1 MTFKA
6 TMAAWEY
13 ARLQGS
19 VAPKSV
25 RWAAPCAI
33 FAVIVHKTLHDWTDW
48 GSNLEPPLSSDSTM
62 WTLFSSIL
70 GFLVVFR
77 AQLSYARYWEG
88 ITLIERACAVWMNG
102 VSNLFAFCSADP
114 AKAEAVEDFQYL
126 ASRLMSLL
134 VCNAMHEV
142 SRRDISQF
150 PHLDL
155 EGIDQESLDYLN
167 TVSGKA
173 IVVLQW
179 LQRLVVDKKRSGV
192 IDIEPPILS
201 RAFQEFSIGIV
212 HFIDA
217 RKLTDVPFPF
227 QFAQMVVIMLAF
239 FSTLVVP
246 LICAIGVRNA
256 PKAGIYTF
264 LIVFV
269 YWSVHYI
276 AVEIE
281 HPFGE
286 DANDLPLEVLNR
298 RFNKVLLRLLETK
311 AQTVPPL
318 SRNHPRSTGIPG
330 RKSVLREWS
339 PSAVPVSSAS
349 SFSAQTVRMALCG
362 GGEPRR
368 SIKQPGAFLAQR
380 LFDTASEQPPDHDGS
395 EHDAMA
401 RSRDMTSSASG
412 SEEEVPAAPPET
424 LPATAAEARDSLR
437 HTADRA
443 SRPPEAPD
451 PDLGGA
457 ARGGRPDHGLPRAA
471 SSGRGGEALADSSGA
486 AAAPPPQ
493 RGLRAAL
500 ADPSECGV
508 WTCLK
513 PLQPRSASWRQRALT
528 AEPRRRSPSAGAPR
542 APSTTHAP

>member
-114 AKAEAVEDFQYL
+114 NKAEAVEEFQYL

-134 VCNAMHEV
+134 VCNSMHEV
-142 SRRDISQF
+142 SRRDVHHF

-155 EGIDQESLDYLN
+155 GGIDQDCLDYLN

-179 LQRLVVDKKRSGV
+179 LQRLVVEKKRAGI

-201 RAFQEFSIGIV
+201 RVFQEFSIGIV

-239 FSTLVVP
+239 FSTLPVP

-269 YWSVHYI
+269 FWSVHYI

-318 SRNHPRSTGIPG
+318 AKKRPPNTGGTMRRSRPSQ
-330 RKSVLREWS
+330 WS
-339 PSAVPVSSAS
+339 ANAMPMNSSGS
-349 SFSAQTVRMALCG
+349 ITHDFRPPTSPKLTLCG
-362 GGEPRR
+362 GNSGEKRKVR
-368 SIKQPGAFLAQR
+368 KQPGAYLASR
-380 LFDTASEQPPDHDGS
+380 LFDATSEQPTNAEDSEDIDADDAPQPPDVRV
-395 EHDAMA
+395 DAPSLA
-401 RSRDMTSSASG
+401 TEDALSRS
-412 SEEEVPAAPPET
+412 PPESPKT
-424 LPATAAEARDSLR
+424 PGTPKTPITPIVAGARDTLR
-437 HTADRA
+437 HTADRGA
-443 SRPPEAPD
+443 KPPEAPV
-451 PDLGGA
+451 A
-457 ARGGRPDHGLPRAA
+457 ANYGVPKCDGEVQSSGGGRPESALGTQPALPPMRGM
-471 SSGRGGEALADSSGA
+471 SSLFVM
-486 AAAPPPQ
+486 P
-493 RGLRAAL
+493 
-500 ADPSECGV
+500 PSEYGV
-508 WTCLK
+508 WSCLK
-513 PLQPRSASWRQRALT
+513 PLQPRST
-528 AEPRRRSPSAGAPR
+528 RSTS
-542 APSTTHAP
+542 

>member
-102 VSNLFAFCSADP
+102 VSHLFAFCSADP
-114 AKAEAVEDFQYL
+114 AKADAVDEFQYL

-134 VCNAMHEV
+134 VSKAMHEV
-142 SRRDISQF
+142 SRREGF

-155 EGIDQESLDYLN
+155 DGIEEECLEYLD
-167 TVSGKA
+167 TTSGKA

-179 LQRLVVDKKRSGV
+179 LQRLVVEKKRAGV
-192 IDIEPPILS
+192 IDVEPPILS
-201 RAFQEFSIGIV
+201 RVFQELSTGIV
-212 HFIDA
+212 HFVDA

-227 QFAQMVVIMLAF
+227 QFAQMVVIMLVF
-239 FSTLVVP
+239 FSTLPIP
-246 LICAIGVRNA
+246 LICAMGVKSSA
-256 PKAGIYTF
+256 KAAIYTF

-269 YWSVHYI
+269 FWSVHYI

-298 RFNKVLLRLLETK
+298 RFNKVLLRLLEGR
-311 AQTVPPL
+311 AQKVPQL
-318 SRNHPRSTGIPG
+318 AKKHALATGGSGLRSRPSHWSAGAMPMNPTILVTPKRSKLALFGGGWKKSQPGAHLAGRLYGASEMPADCGDSDAGDASPDVRLDTASPRSLATP
-330 RKSVLREWS
+330 KSATTPRSPAS
-339 PSAVPVSSAS
+339 PSAANSGA
-349 SFSAQTVRMALCG
+349 
-362 GGEPRR
+362 PRR
-368 SIKQPGAFLAQR
+368 SALKTPQNSAASKDSPAPSASPQGSPQSSPQGSPQDSRQGSPQPGAGGPGDAAPQ
-380 LFDTASEQPPDHDGS
+380 TAAGGGGPPD
-395 EHDAMA
+395 
-401 RSRDMTSSASG
+401 
-412 SEEEVPAAPPET
+412 
-424 LPATAAEARDSLR
+424 AEARS
-437 HTADRA
+437 AGGQ
-443 SRPPEAPD
+443 PD
-451 PDLGGA
+451 GGA
-457 ARGGRPDHGLPRAA
+457 SAPQSPRTGRSVRVA
-471 SSGRGGEALADSSGA
+471 
-486 AAAPPPQ
+486 
-493 RGLRAAL
+493 
-500 ADPSECGV
+500 
-508 WTCLK
+508 
-513 PLQPRSASWRQRALT
+513 
-528 AEPRRRSPSAGAPR
+528 
-542 APSTTHAP
+542 